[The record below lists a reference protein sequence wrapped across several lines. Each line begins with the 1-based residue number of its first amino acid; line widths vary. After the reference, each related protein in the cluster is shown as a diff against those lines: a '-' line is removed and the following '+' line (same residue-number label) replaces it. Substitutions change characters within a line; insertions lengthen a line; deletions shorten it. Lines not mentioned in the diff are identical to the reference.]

1 MGAALDRIHLLI
13 EQDRYDQA
21 EKELGPI
28 LEQNPL
34 DFHATYLDTYLSIRK
49 DPKTAGPKA
58 DHFLSLFPNADW
70 AFYLKSYR
78 AFQVGLNQE
87 ALKAI
92 EEAIHIEPNDPDH
105 WAMKSLILMNM
116 QENQQALDAA
126 EQALSLNAEHTQ
138 ALNNRSIILSRM
150 GRTDEAM
157 ENSSHTLHH
166 NPHDSFSH
174 YSIGLIHLQKG
185 QHKMAME
192 HFKEALRLN
201 PNNEAAKD
209 GMLSAI
215 KASNI
220 FYRLYLQ
227 YEFWI
232 VRLNQKNRYAFIL
245 IYFIIFRL
253 VRFMAGLS
261 ADSKLWLSPV
271 IALLGLFALST
282 WILDSLSDGLMVFHR
297 FGRHLIPQKQRIM
310 GLLTLSFTLLALI
323 TFIGLN
329 LAGFSEVNYLYS
341 VVFVGMAIVSGSLH
355 HMEKPKLIG
364 YLGYSIIA
372 LGAILN
378 ISGLLLGLPIDAFL
392 TVFFISLVVY
402 QISTIFRSNR
412 IG

>member
-166 NPHDSFSH
+166 NPHDSF
-174 YSIGLIHLQKG
+174 
-185 QHKMAME
+185 
-192 HFKEALRLN
+192 
-201 PNNEAAKD
+201 
-209 GMLSAI
+209 
-215 KASNI
+215 
-220 FYRLYLQ
+220 
-227 YEFWI
+227 
-232 VRLNQKNRYAFIL
+232 
-245 IYFIIFRL
+245 
-253 VRFMAGLS
+253 
-261 ADSKLWLSPV
+261 
-271 IALLGLFALST
+271 GLFFAIS
-282 WILDSLSDGLMVFHR
+282 
-297 FGRHLIPQKQRIM
+297 
-310 GLLTLSFTLLALI
+310 
-323 TFIGLN
+323 
-329 LAGFSEVNYLYS
+329 S
-341 VVFVGMAIVSGSLH
+341 VGNFC
-355 HMEKPKLIG
+355 
-364 YLGYSIIA
+364 
-372 LGAILN
+372 
-378 ISGLLLGLPIDAFL
+378 
-392 TVFFISLVVY
+392 
-402 QISTIFRSNR
+402 
-412 IG
+412 

>member
-49 DPKTAGPKA
+49 DPKTARPKT

-70 AFYLKSYR
+70 AFYLRSYR
-78 AFQVGLNQE
+78 AFQVNLNE
-87 ALKAI
+87 DALKDI
-92 EEAIHIEPNDPDH
+92 EEAIRIEPNDPDH

-116 QENQQALDAA
+116 LENEQALKAA
-126 EQALSLNAEHTQ
+126 EQALSLDAEHTQ

-150 GRTDEAM
+150 GRTGEAL

-166 NPHDSFSH
+166 NPQDSFSH
-174 YSIGLIHLQKG
+174 YSTGLIHLQKG
-185 QHKMAME
+185 QHKKAME
-192 HFKEALRLN
+192 HFQEALRLN

-220 FYRLYLQ
+220 FYRFYLQ

-232 VRLNQKNRYAFIL
+232 MRLNQKNRYAFIL

-261 ADSKLWLSPV
+261 ADSKLWLTPV

-297 FGRHLIPQKQRIM
+297 FGRHLIPQRQRVM
-310 GLLTLSFTLLALI
+310 GLLTLSFTFLALI
-323 TFIGLN
+323 TFVGLN
-329 LAGFSEVNYLYS
+329 RAGYSEVNYLYS
-341 VVFVGMAIVSGSLH
+341 IVFVGMAIVSGSLH
-355 HMEKPKLIG
+355 HMEKSNLLS

-378 ISGLLLGLPIDAFL
+378 ISGLVLNLAIDAFL
-392 TVFFISLVVY
+392 PIFIIGLVVY

-412 IG
+412 IS

>member
-21 EKELGPI
+21 EKELAPI
-28 LEQNPL
+28 LEQNPM
-34 DFHATYLDTYLSIRK
+34 DFQVTYLDTYLSIRK
-49 DPKTAGPKA
+49 APKTAKA
-58 DHFLSLFPNADW
+58 KVEHFLGLFPFSDL
-70 AFYLKSYR
+70 AFYLKAYR
-78 AFQVGLNQE
+78 AFQVDLNQE
-87 ALKAI
+87 AIKAI
-92 EEAIHIEPNDPDH
+92 DEAISIAPNDPDH

-116 QENQQALDAA
+116 LDNQQALKAA
-126 EQALSLNAEHTQ
+126 EQALSLDAEHTQ
-138 ALNNRSIILSRM
+138 ALNNRSIILSRL
-150 GRTDEAM
+150 GRTAEAM

-166 NPHDSFSH
+166 NPQDSFSH
-174 YSIGLIHLQKG
+174 YSTGLIHLQKG
-185 QHKMAME
+185 QHKKAME
-192 HFKEALRLN
+192 HFQEALRLN

-215 KASNI
+215 KASNL

-232 VRLNQKNRYAFIL
+232 LRLNQKNRYAFIL

-261 ADSKLWLSPV
+261 ADSKLWLTPV

-297 FGRHLIPQKQRIM
+297 FGRHLVLPKQRVM
-310 GLLTLSFTLLALI
+310 GLLTLSFTILALL

-329 LAGFSEVNYLYS
+329 LAGYSEVNYVYAL
-341 VVFVGMAIVSGSLH
+341 VFVGMAIVSGSLH
-355 HMEKPKLIG
+355 YMEKPNLIG

-378 ISGLLLGLPIDAFL
+378 ICGLVLGIPIDALL
-392 TVFFISLVVY
+392 TPFFIGLVVY
-402 QISTIFRSNR
+402 QISSIFRSNR
-412 IG
+412 IS